1 MILSCIQKNS
11 NIVSSLSDYTISC
24 HDFKT
29 LEWDLTVKDVRMS
42 HSFYRCKAPI
52 ASLDGLE
59 DIPSNPSSGQDF
71 GKENFETNGRMETH
85 VPNGH
90 TSMPTLRPQSRGL
103 GTAPG
108 LKYRNLGKS
117 GLRVSNLGLG
127 TWVTFSSHITDEQA
141 EEVIA
146 TAYESGINLFDLSE
160 VYCGFRAEI
169 LLGKVLRSRGWRRSS
184 YVVTTKLFWSHK
196 SEERGLSRKHI
207 IESVRGSL
215 ERLQLDYIDI
225 IIVHKADP
233 MCPMEEVVRSMNHVI
248 NSGWAM
254 YWGTSRWSPAEISE
268 AYNNCRQF
276 NCITPICEQT
286 EYHYFQREKTELHMP
301 EMYNKLG
308 VGLIAWSPVLMGI
321 ISGKSDDGIPSF
333 TRASFKKKYSSL
345 NSAEEDSIGKE
356 GPPWYGSGNPRHIS
370 DDGKNNSDRLSEL
383 ALLAEKMNCT
393 SAQLSIAWALKC
405 DAVQCLLVGA
415 ATSSQLHEQ
424 IQALQLT
431 TRLTTNMMNEIE
443 RILENKP
450 VRAPMIST
458 LALRWDEHAI

>member
-1 MILSCIQKNS
+1 MAHQFWIGSYSPQSHGKSQQHDNHGS
-11 NIVSSLSDYTISC
+11 H
-24 HDFKT
+24 HDFPHSPGHQGKSDRSTEKT
-29 LEWDLTVKDVRMS
+29 STTSLGPLGMETVTTL
-42 HSFYRCKAPI
+42 CKAPI

-233 MCPMEEVVRSMNHVI
+233 MCPME
-248 NSGWAM
+248 
-254 YWGTSRWSPAEISE
+254 
-268 AYNNCRQF
+268 
-276 NCITPICEQT
+276 
-286 EYHYFQREKTELHMP
+286 
-301 EMYNKLG
+301 G